1 MARTGRVKM
10 EAEEL
15 AWFCEQIALVQ
26 KSGIGIQDGV
36 ALLVDSTDDTRQQD
50 ILKKLDHELKAM
62 VPLSAAMKSAGGF
75 PAYLVHMSEIGEL
88 SGNLDSVMTNLSDFY
103 QRDAELR
110 RRVRSA
116 LIYPL
121 VLLVMM
127 AAVIVLLIARVL
139 PVFNEI
145 LSAFGASMPPVS
157 LALMNAGLFIGR
169 NIWWLVPLAIFL
181 IVIVMIW
188 VRKGRGRVWLEK
200 FKTNAPFVGS
210 IYKQIYAARFSLA
223 LSYLISS
230 GIDLDTSLN
239 MTEDMLDNQLIRDR
253 IVDCRAQINQ
263 GRDPF
268 DALQETDLFPKIF
281 AKMLSLGS
289 RTGNLDQVMAKI
301 ARTYESDVRHKLS
314 RLTSLVEPVL
324 VIILSLIVAVILLTV
339 MLPLINIMSSVG

>member
-1 MARTGRVKM
+1 
-10 EAEEL
+10 
-15 AWFCEQIALVQ
+15 
-26 KSGIGIQDGV
+26 
-36 ALLVDSTDDTRQQD
+36 
-50 ILKKLDHELKAM
+50 
-62 VPLSAAMKSAGGF
+62 
-75 PAYLVHMSEIGEL
+75 MSEIGEL

-200 FKTNAPFVGS
+200 FKTMRRLL
-210 IYKQIYAARFSLA
+210 AAYINRFMPHASLW
-223 LSYLISS
+223 LCLI
-230 GIDLDTSLN
+230 
-239 MTEDMLDNQLIRDR
+239 
-253 IVDCRAQINQ
+253 
-263 GRDPF
+263 
-268 DALQETDLFPKIF
+268 
-281 AKMLSLGS
+281 
-289 RTGNLDQVMAKI
+289 
-301 ARTYESDVRHKLS
+301 
-314 RLTSLVEPVL
+314 
-324 VIILSLIVAVILLTV
+324 
-339 MLPLINIMSSVG
+339 